1 MLKDQDERRFIKTH
15 LPLSL
20 LPPSLLSTAKVIY
33 VARNPKDAMVSFY
46 YHHRLIKSHGF
57 VGDLP
62 TFAARMTKDQGK
74 GSKIK
79 KIQKNWGEGGLS
91 NSIKTY
97 FLF

>member
-1 MLKDQDERRFIKTH
+1 MFVSPLTRSELTVQSEGYRNTAEMLKDQDERRFIKTH

-74 GSKIK
+74 GS
-79 KIQKNWGEGGLS
+79 
-91 NSIKTY
+91 
-97 FLF
+97 